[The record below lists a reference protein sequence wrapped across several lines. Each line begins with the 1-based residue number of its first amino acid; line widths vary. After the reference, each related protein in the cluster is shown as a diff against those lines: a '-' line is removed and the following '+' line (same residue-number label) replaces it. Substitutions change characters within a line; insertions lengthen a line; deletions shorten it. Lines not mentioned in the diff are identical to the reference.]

1 MYPSMKKI
9 PGDLPCHERYTAL
22 SRSRST
28 RALKS
33 QKVWP
38 VSWTT
43 GDDSFAMRD
52 DNVEDIISLR
62 SSGSSVYSQKT
73 ISEESVSSWEYA
85 SPR

>member
-9 PGDLPCHERYTAL
+9 PGDLPCHERYIAL

-52 DNVEDIISLR
+52 DIISLK
-62 SSGSSVYSQKT
+62 SSKSSVYSQKT
-73 ISEESVSSWEYA
+73 TSEESISSWEYA
-85 SPR
+85 R